1 MSNKAVI
8 VGSAEWEDKIRNKCE
23 DCGGDGCDSC
33 SMAICAA
40 LPKPI
45 LRRRD
50 AQNKIGP
57 AKSVT
62 VCTKEDSPPTRR
74 KRKRE
79 NDDLKFT
86 IKLFNKRERFK
97 GINYQRIRAR
107 RRRERKLRKF
117 ARSLWPL
124 HKMVQRTKRGYGE
137 DAQLSDTSP
146 CSVSDNTT
154 DAEWSGREL
163 EVMEAA
169 VRACPVDKPLAQ
181 ALKEARFGSRA
192 RELK

>member
-1 MSNKAVI
+1 MSNKAALI
-8 VGSAEWEDKIRNKCE
+8 VGSIEWEDSIRNQCE
-23 DCGGDGCDSC
+23 DCGGDGCDAC
-33 SMAICAA
+33 SFEICAR
-40 LPKPI
+40 LPKPV
-45 LRRRD
+45 LRRQR
-50 AQNKIGP
+50 AVNVARP
-57 AKSVT
+57 VASAP
-62 VCTKEDSPPTRR
+62 VCVKEDTPPPRR

-79 NDDLKFT
+79 DDLKFT
-86 IKLFNKRERFK
+86 IKLFNRKERFK
-97 GINYQRIRAR
+97 GINHQRIRAR
-107 RRRERKLRKF
+107 RRRERKLRRF

-163 EVMEAA
+163 EIMEAA

-181 ALKEARFGSRA
+181 ALKEALVRFEG
-192 RELK
+192 